1 MGNYLSFGRSS
12 AGHESSENG
21 PSQAYLY
28 PPKTGNYFTSHFI
41 MGGERFE
48 TSQPEMYLFG
58 ENLDLNFLGGKPS
71 PFPYSAPLPHEP
83 TRTLRSLINIR
94 KESLR
99 FVRVTNSALIPVV
112 KPPATESS
120 PTKVTIP
127 AEKTSTEKT
136 SVEKTSVEKT
146 STEKAST
153 LEVPEKTK
161 DKGRT
166 SSTSSVGN
174 VSCKPEKGPSTVQES
189 HPDSRSKEIHYNIE
203 FTFDCDVKC
212 AVTIYYFA
220 TEEVSSAGVTYIPRD
235 PSICSDTV
243 VFKRGSNQVFTH
255 ECHMFSPFL
264 YSEDDLMYRAFD
276 ENGYFDPRIP
286 FPCVIHCVAL
296 EGDSPRQS
304 HALIAVIEK
313 NNNGSFSIKPFIQ
326 KTFIDGLFYLLQEI
340 YGIENKNVSATKS
353 SDQYVSPEDDI
364 EDSGS
369 ECVVCLSDS
378 RDTLILPC
386 RHLCLCNACA
396 DSLRYQANNCPICRA
411 PFRALLQIQA
421 VRKVPRTI
429 HMQHVIGSTVTP
441 VSAPA
446 QGLAGSTSD
455 IVDVPPGYEPYSLI
469 EALNGPTAL
478 LPSPPHAIYS
488 FRSDSEGRTPL
499 GVRRSLRRDR
509 MVREDIPLPVRRAA
523 SSTPE
528 VVVTGRVESP
538 PEKTPSVD
546 MTVPRK
552 GSDGSTS
559 NEEGAPPVGGRGRG
573 GRLLGDHESTSSA
586 GSSNTQETTRL
597 LSGGIDK
604 IDTRTGSRSRE
615 GNGTRT
621 GSGTREGSG
630 TRTGSGTRE
639 GYGTRTGCGDSK
651 TELFEI
657 SDRSNLASS
666 RKSSSRNS
674 SRGRSSSPRTPK
686 DLTLISHPSSGQVAP
701 GSYAIVSLN
710 DGYDE
715 QQCMAGADEDSTPGS
730 VTNIQSPTDDED
742 ETRLFVDAASSFE
755 DPSSKVSDV

>member
-12 AGHESSENG
+12 GGHESSENG

-112 KPPATESS
+112 KPATESS

-127 AEKTSTEKT
+127 AEKTLAEKT
-136 SVEKTSVEKT
+136 LAEKTLVEKTLAEKT
-146 STEKAST
+146 TT

-166 SSTSSVGN
+166 SSASSVGN
-174 VSCKPEKGPSTVQES
+174 VSSKPEKGSSNASESVQ
-189 HPDSRSKEIHYNIE
+189 DAKSKEVHYNIE

-212 AVTIYYFA
+212 AITIHYFA
-220 TEEVSSAGVTYIPRD
+220 TEEITSTGVTYTPRD

-255 ECHMFSPFL
+255 ESHIFSPFL
-264 YSEDDLMYRAFD
+264 YNEDDLMYRAFD

-286 FPCVIHCVAL
+286 FPCVIQCVAL
-296 EGDSPRQS
+296 EGDLPRQS
-304 HALIAVIEK
+304 HALIAVIER

-326 KTFIDGLFYLLQEI
+326 KMFIDGLFYLLQEI
-340 YGIENKNVSATKS
+340 YGIENKNVSAIKS
-353 SDQYVSPEDDI
+353 SEQYVSPEDDV

-421 VRKVPRTI
+421 VRKAPRTI

-441 VSAPA
+441 VAAPA
-446 QGLAGSTSD
+446 QGLGSTSD
-455 IVDVPPGYEPYSLI
+455 IVDLPPGYEPYSLI
-469 EALNGPTAL
+469 EALNGPSAL
-478 LPSPPHAIYS
+478 HPSSASHGMYS
-488 FRSDSEGRTPL
+488 FRSDSEARTPL

-509 MVREDIPLPVRRAA
+509 MVREDIPLPIRRAA

-538 PEKTPSVD
+538 PEKTSSVD
-546 MTVPRK
+546 MTTVPRK

-559 NEEGAPPVGGRGRG
+559 NEEGAPPIGGRGRG

-604 IDTRTGSRSRE
+604 IDTREGSGTRE
-615 GNGTRT
+615 GCI
-621 GSGTREGSG
+621 TREGSG
-630 TRTGSGTRE
+630 TREGCITREGSGTRKGCITRE
-639 GYGTRTGCGDSK
+639 GSGTRKGCGDSK

-674 SRGRSSSPRTPK
+674 SRGRSCFTTNSKRSDDHDKSPFSFRSSC
-686 DLTLISHPSSGQVAP
+686 SW
-701 GSYAIVSLN
+701 IVC
-710 DGYDE
+710 D
-715 QQCMAGADEDSTPGS
+715 C
-730 VTNIQSPTDDED
+730 VTKRRI
-742 ETRLFVDAASSFE
+742 R
-755 DPSSKVSDV
+755 

>member
-1 MGNYLSFGRSS
+1 MGNYLTFGRSS
-12 AGHESSENG
+12 ADNENSESG

-83 TRTLRSLINIR
+83 TRTLRALINIR

-112 KPPATESS
+112 KPAPESS
-120 PTKVTIP
+120 PQV
-127 AEKTSTEKT
+127 
-136 SVEKTSVEKT
+136 SVPGDSLKS
-146 STEKAST
+146 SG
-153 LEVPEKTK
+153 LEVHEKVK
-161 DKGRT
+161 GGRT

-174 VSCKPEKGPSTVQES
+174 VSGKAEKSSNASEQSVQGS
-189 HPDSRSKEIHYNIE
+189 QNKEIHYNIE

-220 TEEVSSAGVTYIPRD
+220 TEEISTSGVAYTPRD
-235 PSICSDTV
+235 SSICSDTI

-255 ECHMFSPFL
+255 ETHIFSPFL
-264 YSEDDLMYRAFD
+264 YNEDDLMYRAFD
-276 ENGYFDPRIP
+276 ENGYFDPRVP
-286 FPCVIHCVAL
+286 FPCVIQCVAL
-296 EGDSPRQS
+296 EGDLPRQS

-326 KTFIDGLFYLLQEI
+326 KTFIDGLYYLLQEI
-340 YGIENKNVSATKS
+340 YGIENKNVSTVKS
-353 SDQYVSPEDDI
+353 TEQYVSPDDDI

-421 VRKVPRTI
+421 VRKAPRTI
-429 HMQHVIGSTVTP
+429 HMQHIIGSTVTP
-441 VSAPA
+441 VSQAA
-446 QGLAGSTSD
+446 QGLSGSTSD

-469 EALNGPTAL
+469 EALNGPNAVQ
-478 LPSPPHAIYS
+478 PSASHGMYS
-488 FRSDSEGRTPL
+488 FKSDSESRTPL
-499 GVRRSLRRDR
+499 GIRKSLRKDR
-509 MVREDIPLPVRRAA
+509 VNVREDIPLPIRRAA
-523 SSTPE
+523 TSTPE
-528 VVVTGRVESP
+528 VVIGGRVESP
-538 PEKTPSVD
+538 PEKCAPIE
-546 MTVPRK
+546 MTSPRK

-559 NEEGAPPVGGRGRG
+559 NEDVPIGKGR
-573 GRLLGDHESTSSA
+573 RLLGDHESTSSA

-597 LSGGIDK
+597 LSGADK
-604 IDTRTGSRSRE
+604 GSESR
-615 GNGTRT
+615 RI
-621 GSGTREGSG
+621 S
-630 TRTGSGTRE
+630 
-639 GYGTRTGCGDSK
+639 GDSK
-651 TELFEI
+651 SELLEI
-657 SDRSNLASS
+657 SDR
-666 RKSSSRNS
+666 KSSRNS
-674 SRGRSSSPRTPK
+674 RGGSSSPRSPK
-686 DLTLISHPSSGQVAP
+686 ELAIVASHPGSVLPSS
-701 GSYAIVSLN
+701 SYAIVSLN

-715 QQCMAGADEDSTPGS
+715 QQCMTRAGEDSIPGS

-742 ETRLFVDAASSFE
+742 ETRLFVDASSSFDE
-755 DPSSKVSDV
+755 PSAKVRSTNKSCFTELFVGDGNFGGDGSNGRCETG